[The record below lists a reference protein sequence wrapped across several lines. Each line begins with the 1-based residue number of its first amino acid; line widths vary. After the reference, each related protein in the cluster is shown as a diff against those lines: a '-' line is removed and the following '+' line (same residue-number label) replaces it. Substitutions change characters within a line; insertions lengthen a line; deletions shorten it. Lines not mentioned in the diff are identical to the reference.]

1 MLSPEGRV
9 IMISGAARG
18 IGLATAKLLAERG
31 YILSLG
37 VRDPGAI
44 DLGNFGDDVLIVRW
58 DATEAATSQAWA
70 TQTRERF
77 GRIDGIVMN
86 AGVALAAG
94 LEDANEAAYDTM
106 WQVNFKGPL
115 RLMRAVMPSLRA
127 SGHGRAVN
135 IVSLAGKRLL
145 RGSMLGYSASK
156 FAALSLTHAIRQD
169 GWEDGVRATAICPG
183 LVDTR
188 MVADIET
195 PPGQFKIDPD
205 AIAETVAYALGLPDN
220 AVVAEILIN
229 SRLEPMF

>member
-1 MLSPEGRV
+1 MLTPEGSV

-18 IGLATAKLLAERG
+18 IGLAAAKRLAGLG
-31 YILSLG
+31 YTLSLG

-44 DLGNFGDDVLIVRW
+44 DPGTFGDDVLVTRW

-70 TQTRERF
+70 ARTIERF
-77 GRIDGIVMN
+77 GRIDGIVLN

-94 LEDANEAAYDTM
+94 LEEADEAAFDTM

-127 SGHGRAVN
+127 SGHGRVIN
-135 IVSLAGKRLL
+135 IVSLSGKRLMS
-145 RGSMLGYSASK
+145 GSMLGYSASK
-156 FAALSLTHAIRQD
+156 FAALALTHAVRQE

-188 MVADIET
+188 MVADVEP
-195 PPGQFKIDPD
+195 PPGQFKIDPET
-205 AIAETVAYALGLPDN
+205 IAETVAYALSLPDN

>member
-1 MLSPEGRV
+1 MLTPEGSV

-18 IGLATAKLLAERG
+18 IGLAAAKRLAGLG
-31 YILSLG
+31 YTLSLG

-44 DLGNFGDDVLIVRW
+44 DPGTFGDDVLVTRW

-70 TQTRERF
+70 ARTIERF
-77 GRIDGIVMN
+77 GRIDGIVLN

-94 LEDANEAAYDTM
+94 LEEADEAAFDTM

-127 SGHGRAVN
+127 SGHGRVIN
-135 IVSLAGKRLL
+135 IVSLSGKRLMS
-145 RGSMLGYSASK
+145 GSMLGYAASK
-156 FAALSLTHAIRQD
+156 FAALALTHAVRQE

-188 MVADIET
+188 MVADVEP
-195 PPGQFKIDPD
+195 PPGQFKIDPET
-205 AIAETVAYALGLPDN
+205 IAETAAYALSLPDN